1 MTSYLVNAYVYV
13 FCTCNNYAEFFL
25 PERRFET
32 TVISSFMIDIHVYD
46 ESALGLSSK
55 NNPNII
61 SIYGWIELFE
71 EKLPKK
77 MGKKIQ
83 SQQK

>member
-1 MTSYLVNAYVYV
+1 
-13 FCTCNNYAEFFL
+13 
-25 PERRFET
+25 
-32 TVISSFMIDIHVYD
+32 MIDIHIYD

-77 MGKKIQ
+77 MGEKNLISAKIYAFGENLNMFNTVQ
-83 SQQK
+83 SILY